1 MFFGALA
8 SFYVFSSEA
17 AVAVLPFNSGSR
29 AARESWGA
37 AGAVV
42 FTNLIIGLYVWS
54 AFSEPDEAPAAGSS
68 EEDAPARPPRRRKGE

>member
-8 SFYVFSSEA
+8 SFFVFSSEA

-42 FTNLIIGLYVWS
+42 YTNVIIGLYVWS
-54 AFSEPDEAPAAGSS
+54 AFNEPDEAPASDAS
-68 EEDAPARPPRRRKGE
+68 EDAPARPPRRRKGE